1 MNEKKEKKD
10 QFVIAYISDFNR
22 CTATLTYALFMAK
35 MVKKGLILLHISDRR
50 YTDIKPDEAEQQ
62 LRIIQ
67 QNAAKEAN
75 AETPISYAALRG
87 NTKEILTSLPTLLN
101 AVAVVTQVDS
111 HAAYRSPMHRRQLL
125 NNFSECKT
133 AFLIVQAPL
142 PSGRPAFSNIALS
155 VDFKKES
162 KDKYIWTSYFARFN
176 SSTIHTLYY
185 DYKDEFLKNKWYSN
199 MKFLYKFFNSL
210 NLTFQPHIIPSVS
223 TYTDINA
230 LRYAAQQGYD
240 LLISVTTKERD
251 AIEFFIG
258 TQEQRLI
265 INSEQMPILFLN
277 PREDLYVLCD

>member
-1 MNEKKEKKD
+1 MKEKKD
-10 QFVIAYISDFNR
+10 QFIIAYISDFDH
-22 CTATLTYALFMAK
+22 CTATLSYALFMAK
-35 MVKKGLILLHISDRR
+35 MVKKGLILLHISDKH
-50 YTDIKPDEAEQQ
+50 YTHIEPGEAEQQ
-62 LRIIQ
+62 LRLLQ
-67 QNAAKEAN
+67 QNTT
-75 AETPISYAALRG
+75 AEGNDEIPVSYAALQG
-87 NTKEILTSLPTLLN
+87 VTKEVLTSLPTLLN
-101 AVAVVTQVDS
+101 AVAVVTQVDA

-142 PSGRPAFSNIALS
+142 PTDRLPLHHVALS

-176 SSTIHTLYY
+176 GSVIHTLYY

-199 MKFLYKFFNSL
+199 MKFLHKFFSSL
-210 NLTFQPHIIPSVS
+210 NLTFLPHIMPSES

-265 INSEQMPILFLN
+265 VNSEQMPVLFLN